1 MLDVNTIQIQRLKCD
16 WWKNIEVNVLRL
28 DELHPIVSGNKWF
41 KLKYY
46 LQEAKAAGKKCIAT
60 FGGAY
65 SNHIVATAFACK
77 EYGLK
82 SIGIIRG
89 EKPPQLSAS
98 LEEAL
103 HYGMEL
109 IYVSREAYRNKQ
121 EIIHQYADED
131 RYWVNEGGYGINGML
146 GAKEILLRYNNDS
159 YTHIICACG
168 TGTTLAGLAAA
179 ALPGQCCVGVSVLK
193 EHVNL
198 GNEVMELIPV
208 PHQNTQIEVFD
219 EYHFGGY
226 AKHPVALIDW
236 MNELWRAEQLPTDI
250 VYTSKLFYAVK
261 DLAEKNYFNNQHKLL
276 IIHSGGSQGNRS
288 LPKGTLEFL

>member
-77 EYGLK
+77 EYRLK

-98 LEEAL
+98 LQEAL

-109 IYVSREAYRNKQ
+109 KYVSREA
-121 EIIHQYADED
+121 
-131 RYWVNEGGYGINGML
+131 
-146 GAKEILLRYNNDS
+146 
-159 YTHIICACG
+159 
-168 TGTTLAGLAAA
+168 
-179 ALPGQCCVGVSVLK
+179 
-193 EHVNL
+193 
-198 GNEVMELIPV
+198 
-208 PHQNTQIEVFD
+208 
-219 EYHFGGY
+219 
-226 AKHPVALIDW
+226 
-236 MNELWRAEQLPTDI
+236 
-250 VYTSKLFYAVK
+250 
-261 DLAEKNYFNNQHKLL
+261 
-276 IIHSGGSQGNRS
+276 
-288 LPKGTLEFL
+288 